1 MAAKLLIIG
10 GTRFLGITIAE
21 AFIKKGGYELH
32 IMNRGTKQMPECAI
46 GQIMCDKSDRAE
58 FAKVLKRGWDIV
70 IDTIL
75 NDEDLRFVVE
85 TIGSDVG
92 HFIHTGSIGVYGA
105 AQRIPALESDPL
117 CECHDD
123 AGMDIVFD
131 YKIRQD
137 KVLLQAFQE
146 KRFPCTIMRESY
158 ICGPGDIP
166 LDGWGGRNIE
176 FFKMLRDKKKIFLP
190 TDGRALLHPGDVRD
204 LGRAFLH
211 AAARPGISIG
221 QVYNVCGDHAL
232 MMRDYVRLLA
242 EIMGVKADLEFVPFG
257 EVVSKYGSL
266 INEFGMRFAGQHMCA
281 SIEKIVRDL
290 DWHPEIPLK
299 VGLRENIEW
308 MKVKKLL

>member
-1 MAAKLLIIG
+1 MATKALIIG
-10 GTRFLGITIAE
+10 GTRFLGIAIAE
-21 AFIKKGGYELH
+21 AFLRKGGYDLH
-32 IMNRGTKQMPECAI
+32 IMNRGTRSKTASAVR
-46 GQIMCDKSDRAE
+46 QIICDKTDRAE
-58 FAKVLKRGWDIV
+58 FAKVLKNGWDII

-105 AQRIPALESDPL
+105 AQRIPASESDPL
-117 CECHDD
+117 CECRGE
-123 AGMDIVFD
+123 AGRDIVFD

-137 KVLLQAFQE
+137 RVILQAFQE
-146 KRFPCTIMRESY
+146 IRFPCTIMRESY

-176 FFKMLRDKKKIFLP
+176 FFKMLRDGKKISLP
-190 TDGRALLHPGDVRD
+190 ADGRALLHPGDVRD

-211 AAARPGISIG
+211 AVERPRISIG

-232 MMRDYVRLLA
+232 MMRDYVGLLA
-242 EIMGVKADLEFVPFG
+242 EAMGVKADIEYVPFSD
-257 EVVSKYGSL
+257 VVTKYGGL
-266 INEFGMRFAGQHMCA
+266 VNEFGMRFAGQHMCA
-281 SIEKIVRDL
+281 SIEKAARDL

-299 VGLRENIEW
+299 VSLRENIEW
-308 MKVKKLL
+308 MEAKGLI